1 MIDEP
6 QRPDPDKLLE
16 QAATPH
22 RGKLK
27 IFFGACAGV
36 GKTFAMLSEAQRL
49 RAQGLDILIGVA
61 ETHGR
66 QETAA
71 LLAGLAT
78 QPSRRIHHR
87 GRLVTEFDLDAALA
101 RRPALILMDE
111 LAHSNA
117 PGSRHPK
124 RWQDVEELLEA
135 GIDVFTTVNVQ
146 HLESLN
152 DVVSGVTGIQV
163 RETVPDP
170 FFDAA
175 DEVVLVDL
183 PPDDL
188 RQRLHEG
195 KVYIAGQ
202 AERAIEH
209 FFRKGNLIAL
219 RELALRRTADRV
231 DDQMRAWRDRQG
243 EEKVWHTRDAIL
255 LCIGHGS
262 GNEKLVRTAARL
274 AAKFGSVWHAVYVE
288 TPQLHRLPENQRRAI
303 LSALRLAQEL
313 GAETATLAEQAED
326 KAILRYAREHN
337 LGKIVIGRRS
347 HRRWFNR
354 DTFADRLAQR
364 APDLDLL
371 IVALDDKP
379 AALPAKTPDNRAFT
393 EKWRIQLRGCL
404 VAVLLCALIT
414 FIANQWLPDF
424 DAANLVMIYLLGVVI
439 VALFYGRWPSVL
451 ATVINVVSFDL
462 FFIAPRGTL
471 AVSDVQYV
479 LTFAVML
486 AVGLLIGNLTAGVR
500 YQARIARY
508 REQRTRH
515 LYEMSKA
522 LAVGRTPQDIVHTS
536 QQFIHS
542 TFHARSLILSP
553 DREGALRPLTPVS
566 GMTPWDEAIARWSF
580 DKGQPA
586 GAGTDTLP
594 GVPYLILPL
603 QHQGV
608 AIVEPSNLRQ
618 LMIPEQQ
625 RLLETFTL
633 LVANALE
640 RLALTASEEQARLAS
655 ERESIRN
662 SLLAA
667 LSHDLRTPLTVLF
680 GQSEILTLDL
690 AAEGSRHAPQASE
703 IRQHV
708 LNTTRLVNNLL
719 DMARIQSGGFN
730 LKKEWLTL
738 EEVIGSALKTLE
750 PGLGGRHIALDMPDP
765 LALIHVDGPLFER
778 VLINLL
784 ENAGKYAGRKAQIGI
799 HASVTPEQ
807 LQLEVW
813 DTGPGIPAGQEQA
826 IFDKFARGNKESAIP
841 GVGLG
846 LAICQAIVEVHGGTI
861 TAHNRPEG
869 GARFCVTLP
878 RDTPPELNELPE
890 DL

>member
-16 QAATPH
+16 QAAAPH

-78 QPSRRIHHR
+78 QPPRRIHHR

-152 DVVSGVTGIQV
+152 DVVSGVTGVQV

-379 AALPAKTPDNRAFT
+379 AALPARTPDNRTFND
-393 EKWRIQLRGCL
+393 KWRIQLRGCL

-414 FIANQWLPDF
+414 IIASQWLPEF
-424 DAANLVMIYLLGVVI
+424 DAANLVMIYLLGVVV

-522 LAVGRTPQDIVHTS
+522 LAVGRTPQDIVQTS

-542 TFHARSLILSP
+542 TFHARSLILLP
-553 DREGALRPLTPVS
+553 DQEGQLRPLTPAS

-608 AIVEPSNLRQ
+608 VIVEPSNLRQ

-750 PGLGGRHIALDMPDP
+750 PGLGGRHIALDMADP

-784 ENAGKYAGRKAQIGI
+784 ENAGKYAGSRAQIGI

-846 LAICQAIVEVHGGTI
+846 LAICQAIVEVHGGSI

-869 GARFCVTLP
+869 GAGFCVTLP
-878 RDTPPELNELPE
+878 RDTPPELNEFPE